1 MSSGRAKQIISQQ
14 GKQIASLKGRMKL
27 GKFMSLP
34 EDDFQKLIKE
44 IKNDSLFKRLAAP
57 DTKVIRHKKFP
68 GTSLASSKTIPL
80 DPAITPSQN
89 SFELEPFLSQ
99 EKDITLIIKSLGVDR
114 FKKYFLDGGCE
125 IALEEIAR
133 ECDLTIEEVKKVN
146 SFVNRFYLQTKSTE
160 SPMRE
165 RELRGFVISL

>member
-57 DTKVIRHKKFP
+57 DTKVIRHKNFQEP
-68 GTSLASSKTIPL
+68 VWLVPRLFLLTLQSLPVKTPL
-80 DPAITPSQN
+80 S
-89 SFELEPFLSQ
+89 
-99 EKDITLIIKSLGVDR
+99 
-114 FKKYFLDGGCE
+114 
-125 IALEEIAR
+125 
-133 ECDLTIEEVKKVN
+133 
-146 SFVNRFYLQTKSTE
+146 
-160 SPMRE
+160 
-165 RELRGFVISL
+165 